1 MPHSIT
7 NEVVADQLL
16 RAKAGERNLLT
27 SSRTL
32 QDWYARRLA
41 VQMGIETMNTPRL
54 DHCSS
59 RRSFPATFGPPVKI
73 SGAGRVPGARPW

>member
-1 MPHSIT
+1 MWGVQDKDFMPHSIT

-41 VQMGIETMNTPRL
+41 VQMGIETMNTKL
-54 DHCSS
+54 K
-59 RRSFPATFGPPVKI
+59 A
-73 SGAGRVPGARPW
+73 